1 MKRLIGA
8 VFALT
13 TMAQSSAAVA
23 QAVKFQLNYQL
34 AWDCTQPIRISN
46 FVTRVQGTGVL
57 NPDRSASA
65 DFQLS
70 SGTVHFEAKLGGRP
84 IPAPGGTSSLHVAG
98 RDRLRLVWS
107 LRNNDLIVLVRTDGR
122 SCEMNFDARLKPGY
136 HEYLVY
142 NGQGFATCSKPRL
155 VQASCRAY

>member
-1 MKRLIGA
+1 MRRLIRVLLAVVGA
-8 VFALT
+8 LHAPSVL
-13 TMAQSSAAVA
+13 A
-23 QAVKFQLNYQL
+23 QAVRFQLNYQL
-34 AWDCTQPIRISN
+34 AWDCTQPIRVSN
-46 FVTRVQGTGVL
+46 FVTRVQGSGVL

-70 SGTVHFEAKLGGRP
+70 SGTVHFEAKLGGGP
-84 IPAPGGTSSLHVAG
+84 LPAPGGTSSLYVAG

-122 SCEMNFDARLKPGY
+122 SCQMSFDARLKPGF
-136 HEYLVY
+136 HEYVVY
-142 NGQGFATCSKPRL
+142 NGQGFATCAKPRL